1 MAVLLVLLATAV
13 AGVKHQALRYF
24 RTGERVCLVKVK
36 VPGSSRGFF
45 MAEDQDLIARG
56 VVDPMLRFLQQSEP
70 HIGQMLTE
78 VLQCRADNP
87 LRLCARTVAHDARH
101 ALVFMDIGA
110 SAGFYMLLA
119 ASLGISVIAVEP
131 QPHCIAFL
139 KAAAAASELFKI
151 SLHNVLAGNYSR
163 PQHTSVRM
171 RNGCFGT
178 WPYAVGQMD
187 AAINYFAGV
196 DNSTVQIDLVHAA
209 SLVPANTSL
218 ILKIDTEGCEFEVL
232 SGLRAVFEARR
243 VICAVVEYN
252 RAMRCRREG
261 QPWDTCDPV
270 RFKYHALVIYDWLAK
285 AGYELSVFGLG
296 SLDRAAFYNVVHE
309 PTAGHWLTFDFLW
322 SARRPP

>member
-24 RTGERVCLVKVK
+24 RTGESVRLVK
-36 VPGSSRGFF
+36 
-45 MAEDQDLIARG
+45 DLIARG

-78 VLQCRADNP
+78 VLQCNADNP
-87 LRLCARTVAHDARH
+87 LRICVRTVAHDARH

-110 SAGFYMLLA
+110 NAGFYTLLA
-119 ASLGISVIAVEP
+119 ASLGITVIAVEP

-139 KAAAAASELFKI
+139 KAAAAASELSKI

-163 PQHTSVRM
+163 PQHASVRV
-171 RNGCFGT
+171 RNGRFGT
-178 WPYAVGQMD
+178 WP
-187 AAINYFAGV
+187 
-196 DNSTVQIDLVHAA
+196 STWYTPRVWCQLTLV
-209 SLVPANTSL
+209 
-218 ILKIDTEGCEFEVL
+218 LKIDTEGCEFEVL

-252 RAMRCRREG
+252 RAMWCRRKG

-270 RFKYHALVIYDWLAK
+270 RFKHDALVVYDWLAK

-296 SLDRAAFYNVVHE
+296 SLDRAAFYNLVHE